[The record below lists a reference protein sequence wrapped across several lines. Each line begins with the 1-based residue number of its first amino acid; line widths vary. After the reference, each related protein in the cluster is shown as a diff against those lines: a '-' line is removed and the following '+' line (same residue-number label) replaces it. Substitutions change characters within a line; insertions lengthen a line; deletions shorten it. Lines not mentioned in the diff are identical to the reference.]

1 MARQRRHFSTKQ
13 KREILREVDEM
24 GLSVTL
30 RKHGLYGKAISAWR
44 KQIAEED
51 ASSEVPEIVTEKQLN
66 RRLLHQFQQLKEIV
80 ADKELEIRVLRD
92 ALKKVPIARRTHD
105 DRSGIH

>member
-1 MARQRRHFSTKQ
+1 MKQ

-30 RKHGLYGKAISAWR
+30 KKHGLYGKAISAWR

-51 ASSEVPEIVTEKQLN
+51 ASADIPENDPEKMLN
-66 RRLLHQFQQLKEIV
+66 RQLMHEFQQLKEI
-80 ADKELEIRVLRD
+80 AAEKELEIRVLKD
-92 ALKKVPIARRTHD
+92 ALNRVSNT
-105 DRSGIH
+105 RSNGTTGDTDTQQ